1 MSNIYSLVLMNCIKV
16 FAAYDSSVWS
26 TWSHLCLDENFYLF
40 SYLFIYNRFL
50 LRSLFLKKIDW
61 HLVDLQCVSFR
72 CIGKRIYYTY
82 LHFLKESF
90 SVCHEH
96 RGACIIFLVICILID
111 TSHTLSFRKEC
122 LSLAFGIFR
131 SKDQVWTCLL
141 QQTCGALGSCF
152 GSFSPFFHF

>member
-1 MSNIYSLVLMNCIKV
+1 MTPQFGPCEVICVLMRTFI
-16 FAAYDSSVWS
+16 F
-26 TWSHLCLDENFYLF
+26 FPIYLF
-40 SYLFIYNRFL
+40 TIGSCWD
-50 LRSLFLKKIDW
+50 LFLKRKIDW
-61 HLVDLQCVSFR
+61 HMVDLQCVSFR
-72 CIGKRIYYTY
+72 CIGKWIYYTY
-82 LHFLKESF
+82 LHFFKDSF
-90 SVCHEH
+90 SVRHEH
-96 RGACIIFLVICILID
+96 WGTCIIFLVICILID